1 MNRIH
6 LATSAITT
14 ALLSICLISNS
25 YAATHHAAAKAT
37 TAADPK
43 SQVTVEGAASTS
55 QEEIAAVDV
64 LNEICPNILG
74 TNNTT
79 NFKKGYSGLVHYLLP
94 TIKYPVEAVA
104 AMHTDPDYMKIYSN
118 ARVQALAQKPEDN
131 REVCLDVLNYPASQK
146 SGAKT
151 TASAAH

>member
-25 YAATHHAAAKAT
+25 YAAPHHAAAAKTT
-37 TAADPK
+37 TAAG
-43 SQVTVEGAASTS
+43 SGAVTVEGANSTS

-74 TNNTT
+74 TNNNT
-79 NFKKGYSGLVHYLLP
+79 NFKKGYSSLVHYLLP
-94 TIKYPVEAVA
+94 TMKYPVEAVA
-104 AMHTDPDYMKIYSN
+104 AMHTDPEYMKIYSD

-131 REVCLDVLNYPASQK
+131 RDVCLDVLRYPGSQK
-146 SGAKT
+146 GSTKST
-151 TASAAH
+151 VAAAR